1 MNFVKRSLLENFTP
15 KLSEVETSILMK
27 AYISLKNGYEEKCTE
42 VFKICNLTIQPQKA
56 HKWYPQ
62 TKLCWYNPRTAYTI
76 KKIMTRGYMYRIFG
90 RQQFNYSTKKSA
102 YITYHFPKWQCVK
115 VKYTEESV
123 PNKKYF
129 LRTHTTIQQGKKRSL
144 LENFTPKAFWA
155 RNEHLP
161 ESINHFK
168 FGYEEKCT
176 EVFKICNSTIQPQ
189 KAHIWYPQT
198 KLW

>member
-102 YITYHFPKWQCVK
+102 FITYQFPSDNVWRWSILRK
-115 VKYTEESV
+115 VYPIENIFFE
-123 PNKKYF
+123 
-129 LRTHTTIQQGKKRSL
+129 LIQLFNR
-144 LENFTPKAFWA
+144 
-155 RNEHLP
+155 
-161 ESINHFK
+161 
-168 FGYEEKCT
+168 
-176 EVFKICNSTIQPQ
+176 
-189 KAHIWYPQT
+189 
-198 KLW
+198 